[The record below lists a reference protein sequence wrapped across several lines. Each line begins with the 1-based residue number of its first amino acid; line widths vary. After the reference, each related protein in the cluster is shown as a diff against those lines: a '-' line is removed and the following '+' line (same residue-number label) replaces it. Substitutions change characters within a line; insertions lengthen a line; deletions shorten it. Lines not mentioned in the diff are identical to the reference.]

1 MTPGYTVQRICE
13 VMQVSRSGYYR
24 YLHTSQVDRDH
35 ITKERIQAIY
45 DLREGTYGYRRIQME
60 LERRYSELVNHKRV
74 YRLMQE
80 MGLRSI
86 IRRKRFHPTSYQV
99 AVSDGRVAENLLNRE
114 FTAEKPN
121 QKWVT
126 DITQYRVLDR
136 KIYLSAIK
144 DLFNAEIIAYHISF

>member
-1 MTPGYTVQRICE
+1 
-13 VMQVSRSGYYR
+13 
-24 YLHTSQVDRDH
+24 
-35 ITKERIQAIY
+35 
-45 DLREGTYGYRRIQME
+45 
-60 LERRYSELVNHKRV
+60 
-74 YRLMQE
+74 MQE

-126 DITQYRVLDR
+126 DITTIPRVGPKNIPIR
-136 KIYLSAIK
+136 
-144 DLFNAEIIAYHISF
+144 H

>member
-60 LERRYSELVNHKRV
+60 LET
-74 YRLMQE
+74 
-80 MGLRSI
+80 SI
-86 IRRKRFHPTSYQV
+86 Q
-99 AVSDGRVAENLLNRE
+99 
-114 FTAEKPN
+114 
-121 QKWVT
+121 
-126 DITQYRVLDR
+126 
-136 KIYLSAIK
+136 
-144 DLFNAEIIAYHISF
+144 